1 MPRNIPVFLG
11 HRHYKKNSTH
21 KSRSFNQIRSLIL
34 VSACN
39 TAIPW
44 PALIFFEWLRKVTIR
59 SVFFSP
65 GSSPCFAHRE
75 RLFQLSV
82 NYTIWIDCWWIKR
95 QGTFSQC
102 PKVFVWK
109 TFVSVLSPR
118 RVWGAHFICRQFWS
132 AWKVHFNQFGELP
145 HSIFHLSKKSITWFP
160 KSISCICF
168 EIHILFYCFN
178 IP

>member
-1 MPRNIPVFLG
+1 MYNFSWDISTFQNKNFRVDLLNWVEINFGFCMQHCYSVAFDFLWMAE
-11 HRHYKKNSTH
+11 
-21 KSRSFNQIRSLIL
+21 KSDYPFRFLLSREQSLL
-34 VSACN
+34 FS
-39 TAIPW
+39 
-44 PALIFFEWLRKVTIR
+44 LRG
-59 SVFFSP
+59 F
-65 GSSPCFAHRE
+65 
-75 RLFQLSV
+75 FQLSNSHSV

-95 QGTFSQC
+95 QGTFFQR

-109 TFVSVLSPR
+109 TFVSVLLLR
-118 RVWGAHFICRQFWS
+118 GVWGARFICRQFWS